1 MKNYITP
8 SRSDKLVN
16 KINSAVHESY
26 QWFFNTPERALEQAY
41 QMALKIKE
49 IELTHFG
56 GDKVSLQSGEYSQNL
71 LDCFQIDVE
80 KYLNTIK
87 IRLVEFKTS
96 RLFQKNSNYA
106 FLDKLKLID
115 EVLTRYNNWDLEVPK
130 PKVIDSTQK
139 SIVLTIENQQP
150 RLKSASQLNLNGVES
165 VTKKTGVLPRSIG
178 RTIRKITNDMGP
190 NSQEDLVRNFQV
202 SRQTTRLAINCLI
215 LLIITPLVTQSVS
228 KQFLIL
234 PAVEHFRG
242 SESTPIFLHSEMKEE
257 AFKELQSFEEEL
269 KFERLLKHSPHIS
282 AEAIEEKLSIKIDEI
297 AKEFKHKSNSA
308 VANVFS
314 DLLGLIAFAGVIV
327 TNRRGIAAIKS
338 FLNEIVYGLSDSA
351 KAFIIIL
358 VTDIFVGFHSQHG
371 WEVILESTASHLG
384 VPADRNMIFLFIA
397 TFPVLLDTIVKYWI
411 FRYLNQISPSA
422 VATLKNMNE

>member
-41 QMALKIKE
+41 QMALKIKD
-49 IELTHFG
+49 IELKHFR
-56 GDKVSLQSGEYSQNL
+56 GDKVSVQSGEYSQNL

-96 RLFQKNSNYA
+96 RFFQKNSNYA

-115 EVLTRYNNWDLEVPK
+115 EVLTRYNNWDIEISTS
-130 PKVIDSTQK
+130 KVIDSTQK
-139 SIVLTIENQQP
+139 SIILTIENQQP
-150 RLKSASQLNLNGVES
+150 RLKSASQLNLNSVEP

-190 NSQEDLVRNFQV
+190 NSEEDLVRNFQV

-215 LLIITPLVTQSVS
+215 LLIITPLLTQAVS

-234 PAVEHFRG
+234 PVVEHFRS

-257 AFKELQSFEEEL
+257 AFKQLQSFEEEL
-269 KFERLLKHSPHIS
+269 KFERLLKHSPQIS
-282 AEAIEEKLSIKIDEI
+282 AEAIEEKLSMKIDEI
-297 AKEFKHKSNSA
+297 AEEFRRKSNSA

-314 DLLGLIAFAGVIV
+314 DLLGLVAFAGVVV